1 MPHFLSNSPEPQ
13 SPKANGKSVLHHNTA
28 TNENGHQIPEP
39 QAAMLNQQS
48 PDVWISQRC
57 MDQARPLKVIY
68 IGAGISGITGAIE
81 FKKRVPEL
89 DLVIYEKNEELG
101 GTWFENRYL
110 VSHSSSP
117 NAKKYPVDMRDE
129 KIPWLCLW

>member
-1 MPHFLSNSPEPQ
+1 
-13 SPKANGKSVLHHNTA
+13 
-28 TNENGHQIPEP
+28 
-39 QAAMLNQQS
+39 
-48 PDVWISQRC
+48 

-89 DLVIYEKNEELG
+89 DLIIYEKNEELG